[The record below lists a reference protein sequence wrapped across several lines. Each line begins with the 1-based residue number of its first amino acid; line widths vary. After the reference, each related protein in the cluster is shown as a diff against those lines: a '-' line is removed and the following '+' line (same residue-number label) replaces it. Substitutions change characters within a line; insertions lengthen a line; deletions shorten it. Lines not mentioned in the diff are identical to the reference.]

1 MNEKIAYNWRYI
13 SIAVVFTLF
22 GLAII
27 AQMVRIQLTVNSSE
41 LPVAILLGQWE
52 KAASRRGLILD
63 RNGHVLAGNQTVY
76 TVDVNFED
84 FNQPGEIEEV
94 KILADLAIGAFDI
107 NNQYLLGFL
116 QQEPR
121 PLEKNLTVENY
132 ASQADLLRFLDL
144 V

>member
-27 AQMVRIQLTVNSSE
+27 AQMARIQLTVNSSE

-94 KILADLAIGAFDI
+94 IRQHSRVKDAAVIIREDDTGNKLSLIHI
-107 NNQYLLGFL
+107 
-116 QQEPR
+116 
-121 PLEKNLTVENY
+121 
-132 ASQADLLRFLDL
+132 
-144 V
+144 